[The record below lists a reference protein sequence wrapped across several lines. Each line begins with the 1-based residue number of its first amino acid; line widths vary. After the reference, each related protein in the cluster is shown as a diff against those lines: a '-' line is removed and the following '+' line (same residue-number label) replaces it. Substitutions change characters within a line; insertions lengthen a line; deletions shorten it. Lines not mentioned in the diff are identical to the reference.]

1 MATALTNLVHC
12 TFISCQTKNIKPQL
26 SLKSLL
32 NLFKSS
38 CGVFFTSLC
47 TVFIC
52 DVCGKSDPLS
62 PPVLRSSAPR
72 DRLSP
77 WAVPCALGDTA
88 ASCRLLPRPPTA
100 VLQPPGLAARLSSA
114 PLRGAGSW
122 AVSSC
127 AAGARGG
134 SEQQGGGARQGPP
147 RERAYRVLLAQP
159 VELLE
164 LLRHQQLRAAHGAPD
179 LAENCEKKR
188 GQGGQL
194 RSRARV
200 TRAGCVCACACQPQT
215 RTPPRPLPRD

>member
-47 TVFIC
+47 PVPSGT
-52 DVCGKSDPLS
+52 L
-62 PPVLRSSAPR
+62 PPPA
-72 DRLSP
+72 
-77 WAVPCALGDTA
+77 G
-88 ASCRLLPRPPTA
+88 SCPAHRPP
-100 VLQPPGLAARLSSA
+100 VLQPPGLAGRLSSA

-122 AVSSC
+122 AVSSR

-147 RERAYRVLLAQP
+147 RGRAYRVLLAQP

>member
-1 MATALTNLVHC
+1 MFAARVT
-12 TFISCQTKNIKPQL
+12 L
-26 SLKSLL
+26 SRP
-32 NLFKSS
+32 
-38 CGVFFTSLC
+38 LC
-47 TVFIC
+47 S
-52 DVCGKSDPLS
+52 GPR
-62 PPVLRSSAPR
+62 PPR

-100 VLQPPGLAARLSSA
+100 GPAASRPGRPSEQCPPARCRELGRVLTRRRAGRL
-114 PLRGAGSW
+114 R
-122 AVSSC
+122 
-127 AAGARGG
+127 AAGGRG
-134 SEQQGGGARQGPP
+134 EAGPP

-215 RTPPRPLPRD
+215 RTPPRPLPGDQGSERAAWGLSPAGV